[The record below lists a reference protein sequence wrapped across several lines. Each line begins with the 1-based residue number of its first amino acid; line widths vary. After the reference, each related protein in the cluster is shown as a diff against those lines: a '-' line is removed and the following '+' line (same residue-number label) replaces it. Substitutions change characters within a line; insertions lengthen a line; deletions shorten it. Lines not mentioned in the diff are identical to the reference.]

1 MPTCRCCRAFY
12 FTASAWPLILTVND
26 SASLDTVPES
36 RRCQLPVDP
45 PERYRVGH
53 LAADDFLG
61 CIQGCGIGEPPSRT
75 EELVLDYGVTIVGL
89 TAKGA
94 PPCRR
99 WFCPGDLNSLFKRG
113 VNIRDGAALPPV
125 PGHCGLPVLLPGTTC
140 GNHRATT
147 PGTLG
152 IFRPGFRSSDE

>member
-1 MPTCRCCRAFY
+1 MASRRGCPAPAWSVHVNAYLPLLPAFY

-75 EELVLDYGVTIVGL
+75 EELVLDYGRHDRRSHGQ
-89 TAKGA
+89 GSA
-94 PPCRR
+94 PM
-99 WFCPGDLNSLFKRG
+99 ST
-113 VNIRDGAALPPV
+113 VV
-125 PGHCGLPVLLPGTTC
+125 LPG
-140 GNHRATT
+140 
-147 PGTLG
+147 
-152 IFRPGFRSSDE
+152 RP

>member
-75 EELVLDYGVTIVGL
+75 EELVLDYGRHDRRSHGQ
-89 TAKGA
+89 GSA
-94 PPCRR
+94 PM
-99 WFCPGDLNSLFKRG
+99 ST
-113 VNIRDGAALPPV
+113 VV
-125 PGHCGLPVLLPGTTC
+125 LPVDDHVIPQGCVHVIPQVLAYTC
-140 GNHRATT
+140 FT
-147 PGTLG
+147 
-152 IFRPGFRSSDE
+152 